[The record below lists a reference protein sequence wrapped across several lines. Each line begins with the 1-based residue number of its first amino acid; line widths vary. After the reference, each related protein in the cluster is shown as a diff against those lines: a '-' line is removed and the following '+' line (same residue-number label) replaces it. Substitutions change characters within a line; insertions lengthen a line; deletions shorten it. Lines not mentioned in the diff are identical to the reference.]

1 MAAIEFL
8 SVGQSPYLLES
19 KFEPNRISRW
29 FRLTFC
35 GPGGFH
41 SSLAHIY
48 RVWRQKTGPLA
59 SVTSPSLKTTTALI
73 SKSIRQIGQNQF
85 AGKCVNVEELRLV
98 SGAIPLIQHNLCLGS
113 LVFHASS
120 LIILQFVAV
129 VRLWSRPLIVHWSF
143 PSLLY

>member
-1 MAAIEFL
+1 MNSYPSANLLIYWSQSSNQIEFGDGSGSR
-8 SVGQSPYLLES
+8 SV
-19 KFEPNRISRW
+19 
-29 FRLTFC
+29 

-41 SSLAHIY
+41 NSLAHIY

-98 SGAIPLIQHNLCLGS
+98 SGAIPLIQHNLCLGPP
-113 LVFHASS
+113 VFHASS